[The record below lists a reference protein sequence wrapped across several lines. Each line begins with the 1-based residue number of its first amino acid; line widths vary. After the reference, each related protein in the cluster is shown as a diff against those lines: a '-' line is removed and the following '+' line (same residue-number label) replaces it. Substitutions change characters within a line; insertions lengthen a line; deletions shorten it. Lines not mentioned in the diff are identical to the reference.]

1 MADKKAVND
10 FALKWLEKFKDPA
23 STYRDLLSPELAL
36 DCKSL
41 DFEMDQGEYF
51 IKRYGQGAFDYSGL
65 EKVAEEIDDIEVF
78 GSGIFSQWWYFNYWS
93 DNKEDIDLSENR
105 HWFILAFS
113 RLEELSRPNLPN
125 FQGPLKKIRLV
136 SYDDTYR
143 TRPGSGLEVEERLT
157 INSKGRVWF
166 SAYKHG
172 ESYFDNVILTRKKA
186 LKLDPWQSEKI
197 LKAIEEVF
205 KNGYEDLSE
214 SGCGWYL
221 QMIDKTGKLFEF
233 HGSFV
238 GALNF
243 EGGRLSEDLRDLTG
257 LENLLAFDGKY
268 KAEQIRKISIA
279 YHRLSNN
286 MDLDET
292 DKNSLGQS
300 YWEDLDL
307 DREAGRISHT
317 CQVDGGYKMSSSYE
331 SPKELEKFFASLD
344 PGRFFVLPAG
354 NSLDAIEDPN
364 ETRDYK
370 IVVDYES
377 RPSLVLQGSFDKK
390 GLPYGFGDFA
400 KTILNFANYY
410 KFGEILDPNNF
421 EKIRGSI

>member
-10 FALKWLEKFKDPA
+10 FALKWLEKFKDPTR
-23 STYRDLLSPELAL
+23 TYRDLISPELAL

-41 DFEMDQGEYF
+41 DFEMDQGECF
-51 IKRYGQGAFDYSGL
+51 IKRHGQGAFDYEGL
-65 EKVAEEIDDIEVF
+65 KMELDHIDHIEVL
-78 GSGIFSQWWYFNYWS
+78 GSGIFSQWWYFSYWS
-93 DNKEDIDLSENR
+93 NSREDIELSENR
-105 HWFILAFS
+105 QWFVLAFS
-113 RLEELSRPNLPN
+113 RLAELSKPRLPN

-136 SYDDTYR
+136 SFDDTYR

-172 ESYFDNVILTRKKA
+172 ESYFDNLILTRKQA
-186 LKLDPWQSEKI
+186 LSLDPWQGEKI
-197 LKAIEEVF
+197 LKDLEDVF
-205 KNGYEDLSE
+205 KNGYEDLDE
-214 SGCGWYL
+214 SACGWYL

-279 YHRLSNN
+279 YHRLSKNV
-286 MDLDET
+286 DLDEVNE
-292 DKNSLGQS
+292 NSLGQS
-300 YWEDLDL
+300 YWEDLVL

-317 CQVDGGYKMSSSYE
+317 CQVDGGYKMSSTYE
-331 SPKELEKFFASLD
+331 SPTELENFFASLD
-344 PGRFFVLPAG
+344 PDRFFVLTEG
-354 NSLDAIEDPN
+354 NPLGLIEYPN

-370 IVVDYES
+370 ITIDYES

-390 GLPYGFGDFA
+390 GLPYGFDDFA

-410 KFGEILDPNNF
+410 KFGEILDPRIY
-421 EKIRGSI
+421 EKIRERI